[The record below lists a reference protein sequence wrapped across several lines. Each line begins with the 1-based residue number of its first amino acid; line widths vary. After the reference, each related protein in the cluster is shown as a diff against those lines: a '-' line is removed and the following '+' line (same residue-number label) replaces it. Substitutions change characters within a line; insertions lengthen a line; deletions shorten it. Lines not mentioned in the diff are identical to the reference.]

1 MFSKNHGF
9 ETYKIASIMVSF
21 LSLAAI
27 FYFVKEIS
35 GKRLAYITCLILS
48 TAYLHL
54 IWSRLGN
61 SQIAIPLLSALTG
74 YYTVKYLKKKRFRDA
89 LLAGV
94 SASSGWYLYPQT
106 FILPFSFFIF
116 YFVLFLFSRKT
127 KSLLEPAIILFLMFL
142 IFLPFLS
149 IVKRQPDNFGPE
161 GYVGQKVIP
170 GFYMKPAE
178 IIKTMLNRYLKIAG
192 MFHLVGDDTFRIN
205 VVRKPHLDKISGI
218 FFLAGFIYFL
228 RKKRIKYLIFILWM
242 LISLPLPSISPAI
255 RESEIPNTGRTI
267 ALMPYVYTLVAA
279 GFFLLNEISGKLG
292 IKIHLRALLIS
303 VLFILT
309 VYLNMRLY
317 FVDYVWGLPDHNLA
331 PGKIIAHYV
340 DSYPKGVGLYFNSCC
355 WGEWGAP
362 DPKGVAYTLRKE
374 RFVDFSKQ
382 ITACQEITYKPV
394 LVMTDPGKPELLEKF
409 KNCFP
414 DSVTLELKHSQR
426 GIISKFVYF
435 K

>member
-1 MFSKNHGF
+1 MKRNIKIVLGISFLFLATRLFFIESIPGEWFGDISNVHEYVTEVLDGKWPFYFFQSPGPLYHYLITPIVMFSKNHGF

-61 SQIAIPLLSALTG
+61 SQIAIPLLSAITG

-228 RKKRIKYLIFILWM
+228 RKKRIK
-242 LISLPLPSISPAI
+242 
-255 RESEIPNTGRTI
+255 
-267 ALMPYVYTLVAA
+267 
-279 GFFLLNEISGKLG
+279 
-292 IKIHLRALLIS
+292 
-303 VLFILT
+303 
-309 VYLNMRLY
+309 
-317 FVDYVWGLPDHNLA
+317 
-331 PGKIIAHYV
+331 
-340 DSYPKGVGLYFNSCC
+340 
-355 WGEWGAP
+355 
-362 DPKGVAYTLRKE
+362 
-374 RFVDFSKQ
+374 
-382 ITACQEITYKPV
+382 
-394 LVMTDPGKPELLEKF
+394 
-409 KNCFP
+409 
-414 DSVTLELKHSQR
+414 
-426 GIISKFVYF
+426 
-435 K
+435 